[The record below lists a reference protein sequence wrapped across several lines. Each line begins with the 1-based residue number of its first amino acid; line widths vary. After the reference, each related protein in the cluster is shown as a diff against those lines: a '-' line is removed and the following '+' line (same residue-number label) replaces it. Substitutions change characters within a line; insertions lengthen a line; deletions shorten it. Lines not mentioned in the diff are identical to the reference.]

1 MEKFKSLI
9 REMIH
14 FFDEIIELYER
25 KQVILKENRLFRLE
39 ELLNEEQVLV
49 LKMKGFE
56 KRRKML
62 MKSMGK
68 EDLSFRELIFGLE
81 GEEKQEM
88 RRFYDEL
95 NSKLNVFQTLKASAE
110 SQLEINMMDLHLN
123 LIREQKKERELQS
136 ESTGTGSF
144 TSMKV

>member
-88 RRFYDEL
+88 RRLYDEL